1 MAAPVGASHGRRA
14 ATMKS
19 PKRIAALLLAGFLA
33 FAPPGTMIFLLALAI
48 GLVGRRW
55 AIAAALCLCA
65 CAALLLLLRGKRRA
79 RPRADEFTHTDTK

>member
-1 MAAPVGASHGRRA
+1 MAAHVGASHGRRA

-55 AIAAALCLCA
+55 AIPAVLFLCA
-65 CAALLLLLRGKRRA
+65 CAVLLLLRYKRRA
-79 RPRADEFTHTDTK
+79 RPRADEFTHPDTK